1 MDNILGVKIS
11 EAWEEL
17 MHDWSYA
24 LLRKNDSFLFD
35 GIIERPTFDITR
47 VKGILLCNQNGG
59 MIFLEILVDFENV
72 RVVDLLE
79 NYDFVL
85 YSQSIFDAVNFN
97 SFGNLQI
104 SSLTM
109 NYFIN
114 LSLGSYSQQ

>member
-1 MDNILGVKIS
+1 
-11 EAWEEL
+11 
-17 MHDWSYA
+17 
-24 LLRKNDSFLFD
+24 
-35 GIIERPTFDITR
+35 
-47 VKGILLCNQNGG
+47 